1 MKKIVISLLSLLVLI
16 TLGGCQSKFD
26 PTTALKDSRETLNDF
41 LVSYKDEEQ
50 VSEQYNKESLEKFFI
65 DDNKDIFTE
74 NFKENILPQKLEN
87 LKFDS
92 EKDFRDIGKQ
102 LLFLSVSSNKE
113 GIFWNEVELADDEVD
128 KEKETVTYYVR
139 SKTRSFSSRYVEMIK
154 ENGKWK
160 INNILDI

>member
-139 SKTRSFSSRYVEMIK
+139 SKARSFSSRYVEMIK

>member
-50 VSEQYNKESLEKFFI
+50 VSEQYNKESLENFFI

-139 SKTRSFSSRYVEMIK
+139 SKARSFSSRYVEMIK

>member
-113 GIFWNEVELADDEVD
+113 GILWNEVELADDEVD

>member
-26 PTTALKDSRETLNDF
+26 PATALKDSRETLNDF

-65 DDNKDIFTE
+65 DNNKDIFTE

>member
-41 LVSYKDEEQ
+41 LVTYEDEEQ

-65 DDNKDIFTE
+65 DYNKDIFTE

-92 EKDFRDIGKQ
+92 EKDFRNIGKQ

-128 KEKETVTYYVR
+128 SEKEAVTYYVR
-139 SKTRSFSSRYVEMIK
+139 SKARSFSSRYVEMIK